1 MSLNLN
7 RRAPGS
13 CEAFRHWGPRIS
25 RRSKVRAQNLEH
37 QKRTSY
43 PPPDLGFTSRVTG
56 EGIKCLA
63 DIICRFDN
71 VMDYQKLL
79 SPYLA
84 FTNDVTKIIH
94 RRKTV
99 TCDHFRTHIYEYK
112 LQSTYPKF
120 ILAHKNSHL
129 LIENSR
135 NLTKHFKI
143 SPFFWLPFNLKNR
156 LISPPL

>member
-1 MSLNLN
+1 MSKKKLKP
-7 RRAPGS
+7 RAKI
-13 CEAFRHWGPRIS
+13 EVFAFQ
-25 RRSKVRAQNLEH
+25 V
-37 QKRTSY
+37 
-43 PPPDLGFTSRVTG
+43 FT
-56 EGIKCLA
+56 
-63 DIICRFDN
+63 
-71 VMDYQKLL
+71 QKLL

-129 LIENSR
+129 LVENSR

-143 SPFFWLPFNLKNR
+143 SPFF
-156 LISPPL
+156 